1 MPRKSKSPK
10 PCPPG
15 KERNQATGRC
25 RKANPCPPGKERNQ
39 ATGRCRNIKSPKPC
53 PPGKERNQATGR
65 CRNVKSP
72 KSKSKKVESP
82 KSSPKIQ
89 NEKGRSPSK
98 SKKSPSPKK
107 SPPKLKSPSPKK
119 SPPKQSMEQYL
130 EALKKHNEVLKKQN
144 WERTKREYKKYNY
157 VAMDS
162 GTNMLYFPKDSNDS
176 GCFLYEIDS
185 TGTFRKKYTK
195 KMLALMKRSRDL
207 GFNKLPPWLQV
218 DEFKNLKTFSMVIP
232 PGKMVKIW
240 TLDDDPPR
248 IFKAGIYYKQS
259 IVGSTGN
266 GPQMFW
272 AGIESRSDDIPD
284 SLRMISN
291 FKF

>member
-15 KERNQATGRC
+15 KERNPATGRC
-25 RKANPCPPGKERNQ
+25 RNSKPCPPGKERNP

-53 PPGKERNQATGR
+53 PPGKERNPSTGR
-65 CRNVKSP
+65 CRKVKSP
-72 KSKSKKVESP
+72 TSKSKKVKSP
-82 KSSPKIQ
+82 PKGISPPKT
-89 NEKGRSPSK
+89 R
-98 SKKSPSPKK
+98 KSPSPKK
-107 SPPKLKSPSPKK
+107 SPRKPSI
-119 SPPKQSMEQYL
+119 EQYL
-130 EALKKHNEVLKKQN
+130 ESLKKHREVLRKQN
-144 WERTKREYKKYNY
+144 WESIKRDYKKYNY
-157 VAMDS
+157 VAIDF
-162 GTNMLYFPKDSNDS
+162 GTGVDLLYFMKDSNDS
-176 GCFLYEIDS
+176 GCFLYEIGS
-185 TGTFRKKYTK
+185 TFRIKNTK
-195 KMLALMKRSRDL
+195 KILALIKRSQDL
-207 GFNKLPPWLQV
+207 GFDPLPQWLQV

-232 PGKMVKIW
+232 PGKIVKCW

-248 IFKAGIYYKQS
+248 IFKSGIYTDQT

-266 GPQMFW
+266 GPCMFW